1 MNPIHILVIG
11 TGMYTCGRGT
21 EGYGTIL
28 PAVFEWKRKNPEG
41 EIYVAGT
48 SPESICMA
56 QAKIRDLTRNMQVE
70 PSIRFFPEG
79 TQPDPNC
86 YREAIRQIPRPACAI
101 IATPDH
107 WHRQMAGA
115 AIEAGLHTQV
125 VKPLAP
131 TQKEVRELI
140 ELQKK
145 YKTYCVVDF
154 HKRFDLANL
163 KLKDALS
170 AGLIGDLLYIVVL
183 YSQRKSVPSI
193 QFRKWVEKTT
203 IFQYLGIH
211 YIDIIYFS
219 TQATPL
225 KVMAI
230 GQKNWLSAQGIDT
243 YDSVQGAIEWQLPSG
258 KKFTQFIFTNWID
271 PESTSALSEQNIRII
286 GTKGRFESN
295 QKNRGV
301 TMVTDQKGIEEINPY
316 FTSPYQVDGRVTFRG
331 YGVDS
336 IETFLNDVVQV
347 ENGGVKIEDL
357 EKKRSTFKQSVIP
370 TAILEGIHQ
379 SLQKNGEWIPIK
391 TIPD

>member
-1 MNPIHILVIG
+1 MKPMNILVIG

-21 EGYGTIL
+21 DGYGTIL
-28 PAVFEWKRKNPEG
+28 PAVLEWKRKNPEG
-41 EIYVAGT
+41 EMYIAGT
-48 SPESICMA
+48 SPESIRIA
-56 QAKIRDLTRNMQVE
+56 QAKIQDLKRNMQVE
-70 PSIRFFPEG
+70 PSVRYFPEG

-86 YREAIRQIPRPACAI
+86 FQEAIRQIPMPACVI

-131 TQKEVRELI
+131 TLKEVRELI
-140 ELQKK
+140 DLQQK

-170 AGLIGDLLYIVVL
+170 AGLIGDPLYIVVL

-211 YIDIIYFS
+211 YIDIVYFA
-219 TQATPL
+219 TQAMPL
-225 KVMAI
+225 RVMAI
-230 GQKNWLSAQGIDT
+230 GQKGWLLAQGIDT

-258 KKFTQFIFTNWID
+258 EKFTLFIFTNWID
-271 PESTSALSEQNIRII
+271 PESTSALSEQNIRVI
-286 GTKGRFESN
+286 GTKGRFESE
-295 QKNRGV
+295 QKNRGM

-316 FTSPYQVDGRVTFRG
+316 FTSPYQVDGRVTYRG

-336 IETFLNDVVQV
+336 IETFLNDAVEV
-347 ENGGVKIEDL
+347 ENGDVRIEDL
-357 EKKRSTFKQSVIP
+357 EKKRSTFKQSIVP
-370 TAILEGIHQ
+370 TVLLEGIHL
-379 SLQKNGEWIPIK
+379 SLQKNGEWITIK
-391 TIPD
+391 AIED